1 MRKLCVARMPC
12 GPIIDAMLRS
22 DTPYT
27 RTLTLVLQESEWRAL
42 RDLEPDAVGWLQSQ
56 IRNRLTSAEDG
67 PRPAPRPPVYAFH
80 DDEY

>member
-1 MRKLCVARMPC
+1 MPH
-12 GPIIDAMLRS
+12 GPIIDAMLRT
-22 DTPYT
+22 DIPYT

-56 IRNRLTSAEDG
+56 IRNRLTTGQDA
-67 PRPAPRPPVYAFH
+67 PHPAPRPPVYAFH